1 MQRPNVPKF
10 GNWENEEEPYT
21 VYFDQARKYK
31 GGKAINPNDPEMYQ
45 SAAPSKPRTLPPEEP
60 VRRGGVRQ
68 TNERREDGD
77 FQQFSNH
84 SARNNNNGY
93 MSSRG
98 RGSNSG
104 GRRRQSGGSDH
115 SFEKSPLHHQQRAK
129 LAPGR
134 GSPSHDNSFGT
145 PGRSYDSSHGGIGK
159 SRLKPESPD
168 RAAIPKFG
176 GWDDVNPQSAEN
188 YTEIFN
194 KVREAKRLDSTD
206 IPGTGTPSRSSYN
219 TQKQEER
226 PRIDKI
232 IRRKCG
238 LPFLHDV
245 NC

>member
-1 MQRPNVPKF
+1 MAARPTVPKF
-10 GNWENEEEPYT
+10 GNWDNEQEPYT

-68 TNERREDGD
+68 TNERREDGG

-84 SARNNNNGY
+84 LARNNGN

-115 SFEKSPLHHQQRAK
+115 SFEKSPLHPQHRAK

-134 GSPSHDNSFGT
+134 SSPSHDNSFDT

-194 KVREAKRLDSTD
+194 RVREAKRLDNSTD
-206 IPGTGTPSRSSYN
+206 IPGTPSRSSYN
-219 TQKQEER
+219 TQKQEKR
-226 PRIDKI
+226 AQ
-232 IRRKCG
+232 KCCF
-238 LPFLHDV
+238 PWW
-245 NC
+245 